1 MFEESRFGEHIQD
14 RTNNQ
19 ELVDLAKN
27 VDQFYNST
35 MREIEFIKYRLNM
48 DSLNFSMDNN
58 NKLLLNRINRQ
69 IQHYTSLIKEIDG
82 VIAESKRIVS
92 LVEREELQQEQR
104 RKAEMERNSQRFIT
118 TDGNYDENDDE
129 NNELNQTLD
138 LYGSGIKIKIRK

>member
-1 MFEESRFGEHIQD
+1 MFEESSFGEHIQD

-104 RKAEMERNSQRFIT
+104 RKAEMERNSRRFIT

>member
-1 MFEESRFGEHIQD
+1 MFEQSNFADHIQG

-35 MREIEFIKYRLNM
+35 MREIEFIKYRLNI
-48 DSLNFSMDNN
+48 DSENFSMDNN

-69 IQHYTSLIKEIDG
+69 IHNYTYLIKEIDG
-82 VIAESKRIVS
+82 IIAESKRIVS
-92 LVEREELQQEQR
+92 LVEREELQKQQNR
-104 RKAEMERNSQRFIT
+104 RAEKERNSQRIIA

-129 NNELNQTLD
+129 NNELNQTLN

>member
-104 RKAEMERNSQRFIT
+104 RKAEMERNSRRFIT

>member
-1 MFEESRFGEHIQD
+1 
-14 RTNNQ
+14 
-19 ELVDLAKN
+19 
-27 VDQFYNST
+27 

-48 DSLNFSMDNN
+48 DSLNFSTDNN

-92 LVEREELQQEQR
+92 LVESEELQQKQR
-104 RKAEMERNSQRFIT
+104 RKVEMERNSQRFIT

>member
-1 MFEESRFGEHIQD
+1 MFEQSSFGEHIQG
-14 RTNNQ
+14 RTNNR

-35 MREIEFIKYRLNM
+35 MREIEFIKYRLKM
-48 DSLNFSMDNN
+48 DSLNFSMDKN

-69 IQHYTSLIKEIDG
+69 IHNYTYLIKEIDG

-92 LVEREELQQEQR
+92 LVEREELQQQQR
-104 RKAEMERNSQRFIT
+104 RKAEMERNSQRFVS

-129 NNELNQTLD
+129 NNELNQTLN

>member
-1 MFEESRFGEHIQD
+1 MFEQSNFADHIQR
-14 RTNNQ
+14 RTNNR

-48 DSLNFSMDNN
+48 DSENFSMDKN

-69 IQHYTSLIKEIDG
+69 IHNYTYLIKEIDG
-82 VIAESKRIVS
+82 IIAESKRIVS
-92 LVEREELQQEQR
+92 LVEREELQKQQSR
-104 RKAEMERNSQRFIT
+104 RAEMERNSQRIIA

-129 NNELNQTLD
+129 NNELNQTLN

>member
-1 MFEESRFGEHIQD
+1 MFEQSNFADHIQR
-14 RTNNQ
+14 RTNNR

-48 DSLNFSMDNN
+48 DSENFSMDNN

-69 IQHYTSLIKEIDG
+69 IHNYTYLIKEIDG
-82 VIAESKRIVS
+82 IIAESKRIVS
-92 LVEREELQQEQR
+92 LVEREELQQQQSR
-104 RKAEMERNSQRFIT
+104 RAEMQRNSQRIIA
-118 TDGNYDENDDE
+118 TDCNYDENDDE
-129 NNELNQTLD
+129 NNELNQTLN

>member
-129 NNELNQTLD
+129 NNELNQTLN

>member
-1 MFEESRFGEHIQD
+1 MFEESGFGEHIQG

-82 VIAESKRIVS
+82 VIAESKRVVS
-92 LVEREELQQEQR
+92 LVEREELQKEQR
-104 RKAEMERNSQRFIT
+104 RKAEIEKNSQRFIT

-129 NNELNQTLD
+129 NNELNQTLN